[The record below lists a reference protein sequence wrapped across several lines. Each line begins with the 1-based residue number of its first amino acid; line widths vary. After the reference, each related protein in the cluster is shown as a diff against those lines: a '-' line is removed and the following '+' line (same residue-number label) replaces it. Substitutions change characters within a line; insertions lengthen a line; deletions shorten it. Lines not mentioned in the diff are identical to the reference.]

1 MPPETSD
8 GRRRKR
14 RVLMVVENLSVPLDR
29 RVWQEASTLRDAGFD
44 VTVIS
49 PRGSDRDRAAYER
62 LEGIDIHRYPD
73 RRSSGGA
80 ISYVREYAHAFLQIR
95 RLARKLARNDPFD
108 VAHAANPPDFLL
120 LAVRSLRRQG
130 TRFVFDHHDVAPEIY
145 ESRFGRRGLVHR
157 LLLRLERA
165 AFSTADMVIAT
176 NESYRRIAVERGG
189 KHPDDVVVVRNGP
202 RLVSFQRSCPVPE
215 LKRGAPHLIAYVGM
229 MGPQDG
235 IDDALRSLAELRRR
249 RDDWRALFAGD
260 GDVVGEMKKLAEEL
274 GLADVVEFTG
284 LLDQDRV
291 IDLLSTADVCIAPEP
306 SSPLN
311 DASTMIKVA
320 EYMAMGSPVVAFDLP
335 ETRATAQDGA
345 LYARPGDHA
354 GMAGVIDA
362 LLSDRPLREALGARA
377 RRRVEQG
384 LSWERSATAL
394 VSAYERLIERDAPQH
409 SARSAPTVSE
419 RELV

>member
-8 GRRRKR
+8 SRRRKR

-29 RVWQEASTLRDAGFD
+29 RVWQESLTLRDAGFD

-62 LEGIDIHRYPD
+62 LEGIDIHRYPE

-80 ISYVREYAHAFLQIR
+80 ISYVREYAHAFVQIR
-95 RLARKLARNDPFD
+95 RLARELARTEPFD
-108 VAHAANPPDFLL
+108 VVHAANPPDFLL
-120 LAVRSLRRQG
+120 LAVRFLRRHG
-130 TRFVFDHHDVAPEIY
+130 TRFVFDHHDLAPELF
-145 ESRFGRRGLVHR
+145 ESRFRRRGLFHR

-165 AFSTADMVIAT
+165 AFSAADMAIAT

-202 RLVSFQRSCPVPE
+202 RLASFRPTAPVPE
-215 LKRGAPHLIAYVGM
+215 LKRGARRLIAYVGM

-249 RDDWRALFAGD
+249 RDDWRAVFAGD
-260 GDVVGEMKKLAEEL
+260 GDVVGEMKRLAEEL

-320 EYMAMGSPVVAFDLP
+320 EYMAMGRPVAAFDLP
-335 ETRATAQDGA
+335 ETRATAQDSA

-354 GMAGVIDA
+354 GMAGVIEA
-362 LLSDRPLREALGARA
+362 LLADGPLREELGARA
-377 RRRVEQG
+377 RRRVEQS
-384 LSWERSATAL
+384 LSWERSAAAL
-394 VSAYERLIERDAPQH
+394 VSAYERLVAREALRHSTREAPM
-409 SARSAPTVSE
+409 VSE